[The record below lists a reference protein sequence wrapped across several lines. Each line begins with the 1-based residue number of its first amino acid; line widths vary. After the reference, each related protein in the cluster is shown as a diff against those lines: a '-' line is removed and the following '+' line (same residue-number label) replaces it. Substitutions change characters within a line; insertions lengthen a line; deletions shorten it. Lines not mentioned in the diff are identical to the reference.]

1 MICEEKC
8 SFVVTR
14 LGKRDQSAVSSGL
27 LRMLTVQLQ
36 PINLRHAR
44 KEGFFSCWDFAYKK
58 MINPCAFRLALS
70 L

>member
-1 MICEEKC
+1 MICEEC

-36 PINLRHAR
+36 PIDLRHAR
-44 KEGFFSCWDFAYKK
+44 KEGFFSCWGFAFKK
-58 MINPCAFRLALS
+58 MINPCAFD
-70 L
+70 